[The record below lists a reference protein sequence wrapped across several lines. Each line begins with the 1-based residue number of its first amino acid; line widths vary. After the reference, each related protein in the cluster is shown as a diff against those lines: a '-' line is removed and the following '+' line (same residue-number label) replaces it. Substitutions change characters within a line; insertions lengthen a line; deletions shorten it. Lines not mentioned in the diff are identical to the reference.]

1 MVRLTPDNGRAMNG
15 NSNGNAVIASDLR
28 KLFKMKKYV
37 KIFQNE
43 KVAFEMNK
51 GLSLSHKYSTMQP
64 VYFLPFSLLII
75 LIMTLIGIRKS
86 PKFPKIHSVNV
97 LFRERF
103 LSGKSSG
110 IMRTYQNA
118 LEVVLTEQELWIRP
132 FFLLFPFAALFNQI
146 HRIPLSAIQAI
157 ETKGGETT
165 VRFLNAQGKEVYFT
179 FSFNKRALSI

>member
-1 MVRLTPDNGRAMNG
+1 MNG

-132 FFLLFPFAALFNQI
+132 FFLLFPF
-146 HRIPLSAIQAI
+146 PLSSFFYCSAV
-157 ETKGGETT
+157 ETPKKSRPRDLLCASPTFNDVT
-165 VRFLNAQGKEVYFT
+165 PSFHEV
-179 FSFNKRALSI
+179 IC